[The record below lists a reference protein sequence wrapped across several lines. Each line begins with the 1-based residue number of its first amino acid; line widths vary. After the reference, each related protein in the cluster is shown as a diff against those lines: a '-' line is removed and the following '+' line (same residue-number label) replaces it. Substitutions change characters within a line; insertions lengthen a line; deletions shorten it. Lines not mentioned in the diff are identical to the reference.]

1 MIGLQFVVITLIAQ
15 RPPVRAADAG
25 AALAAPTVVHFGVV
39 LFLCAHIPV
48 RWGSTPDAAIVFGA
62 IGLGEAI
69 YALVIARRM
78 HTKSTYK
85 SDFEDG

>member
-15 RPPVRAADAG
+15 GPPVRAADAG
-25 AALAAPTVVHFGVV
+25 AASAAPTVVLFGVV
-39 LFLCAHIPV
+39 LFLSALIRVP
-48 RWGSTPDAAIVFGA
+48 WGSTQDAAIVFGA

-69 YALVIARRM
+69 YALVITRRM

-85 SDFEDG
+85 SDIEDW